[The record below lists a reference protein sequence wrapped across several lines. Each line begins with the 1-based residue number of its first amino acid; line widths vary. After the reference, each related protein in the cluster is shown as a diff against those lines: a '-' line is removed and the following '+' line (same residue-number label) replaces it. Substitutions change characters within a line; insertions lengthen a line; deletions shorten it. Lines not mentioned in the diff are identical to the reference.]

1 MATLSVE
8 DTHELLDIVKQ
19 DNVREL
25 LEEFIVLRGFDES
38 LTISDGYIDNL
49 VGDIVSGAVATG
61 ADVDVADWVQDLEI
75 LGRLAKGLW

>member
-1 MATLSVE
+1 MVSLE

-38 LTISDGYIDNL
+38 
-49 VGDIVSGAVATG
+49 
-61 ADVDVADWVQDLEI
+61 EE
-75 LGRLAKGLW
+75 R

>member
-38 LTISDGYIDNL
+38 ETN
-49 VGDIVSGAVATG
+49 
-61 ADVDVADWVQDLEI
+61 
-75 LGRLAKGLW
+75 

>member
-1 MATLSVE
+1 MGALTLK

-38 LTISDGYIDNL
+38 EAN
-49 VGDIVSGAVATG
+49 
-61 ADVDVADWVQDLEI
+61 
-75 LGRLAKGLW
+75 